1 MAHEKMPKRLSR
13 QATRIIGRLPDDQR
27 ARLAPVI
34 RQVEHEMGERIQ
46 KASSSRVALAKLKVA
61 RLRAG
66 LTLGEIAEKTGI
78 DRGNLS
84 RLENNV
90 ENVELN
96 TLARLADALGYDVV
110 VDIKKRV

>member
-1 MAHEKMPKRLSR
+1 MAQKKTPKQLSQ
-13 QATRIIGRLPDDQR
+13 QATRIMGRLPDEKLR
-27 ARLAPVI
+27 KLAPVI
-34 RQVEHEMGERIQ
+34 KQVERELGNRIKQ
-46 KASSSRVALAKLKVA
+46 ASSARIALARLKVA
-61 RLRAG
+61 RLAEG
-66 LTLGEIAEKTGI
+66 LSLGEIAEKTGI

-110 VDIKKRV
+110 VDIRKRD